1 MRERLNPVG
10 LAGLVLAAGLGR
22 RFDPSGRRWKLA
34 EPLPDGRPVLRA
46 TCEALLESVDA
57 LLVVCGE
64 RESDAARVLDGLPL
78 AVLRCPDARAGMGAT
93 LKCGVRAAEP
103 SIGWL
108 VALGDMP
115 FVGAGTLRVVG
126 ESLRSGGRIVR
137 PWHDG
142 RPGHPVGFGAGLRTE
157 LLAIGDAAGAGE
169 LIRRHGREVVAL
181 ELDDPGCVRDVD
193 TPADLAGA

>member
-1 MRERLNPVG
+1 MRQRLKPAG

-22 RFDPSGRRWKLA
+22 RFDPCGRRWKLA
-34 EPLPDGRPVLRA
+34 APLPDGRPVLRA
-46 TCEALLESVDA
+46 ACEAMLEAVDE

-64 RESDAARVLDGLPL
+64 HEPEAARVLDGLPL
-78 AVLRCPDARAGMGAT
+78 ALLRCPDAGAGMGAT

-103 SIGWL
+103 SVGWL

-115 FVGAGTLRVVG
+115 FVRAATVGAVG
-126 ESLRSGGRIVR
+126 ASLRAGARIAR
-137 PWHDG
+137 PWYDG
-142 RPGHPVGFGAGLRTE
+142 RPGHPVGFCADLRPE

-169 LIRRHGREVVAL
+169 LIRRHGPETVVL
-181 ELDDPGCVRDVD
+181 DSDDPGCVRDID